1 MAEPEPT
8 TLQAFLERVATDETL
23 RVSLQATDADRA
35 AILAAESGLSEED
48 QHLLLGNDRAAI
60 AAALGV
66 DFLGG
71 YPEDMFWFM

>member
-8 TLQAFLERVATDETL
+8 TLQAFLERVATEPEL
-23 RVSLQATDADRA
+23 RDSLRAPTADRA
-35 AILAAESGLSEED
+35 AILASESGLSEED

-66 DFLGG
+66 DFLDQYSG
-71 YPEDMFWFM
+71 MFWFM